1 MFIGTIEPHQPVSSF
16 TIARWLKTMLS
27 KAGIN
32 TDTFKAHS
40 VCSASVTA
48 AANTGITT
56 NDILKAADWSTASVF
71 QKFYYKPTG
80 DTVFGSTVLSTAAN
94 H

>member
-1 MFIGTIEPHQPVSSF
+1 
-16 TIARWLKTMLS
+16 MLS

-48 AANTGITT
+48 AANAGIIT
-56 NDILKAADWSTASVF
+56 NDILKDCSTASVF

-80 DTVFGSTVLSTAAN
+80 DTVLGSTVLSTAAN
-94 H
+94 N